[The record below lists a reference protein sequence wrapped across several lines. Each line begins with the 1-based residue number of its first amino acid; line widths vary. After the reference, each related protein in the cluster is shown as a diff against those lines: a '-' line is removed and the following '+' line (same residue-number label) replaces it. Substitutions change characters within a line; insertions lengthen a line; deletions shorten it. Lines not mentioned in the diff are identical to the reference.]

1 MEILLAFM
9 LGLLRNFFFFLL
21 KFYLIFSLSYL
32 ILFNKVIPKQ
42 TYALTCY
49 SCKGND
55 NTCADPFTNASLVSS
70 MNCRFNETCFV
81 NRISLLF

>member
-1 MEILLAFM
+1 MEILLAVM
-9 LGLLRNFFFFLL
+9 LGLLRNFFFIYL
-21 KFYLIFSLSYL
+21 KFSLSYL
-32 ILFNKVIPKQ
+32 IFFNKVIPKQ